1 MQSNAN
7 RKFLCEIQDFFIPDS
22 SKQKYI
28 LTKVDGMVSNLKMYI
43 KREGGSAVHTKPVEK
58 ESKINVC
65 VFRCR
70 SVCVLR
76 FLWFYNKKARPKELP
91 KEHFFQMKRQATRM
105 KKQPLT

>member
-1 MQSNAN
+1 MRKRLGKVTSIMQSNAN

-76 FLWFYNKKARPKELP
+76 FL
-91 KEHFFQMKRQATRM
+91 
-105 KKQPLT
+105 